1 MQDWD
6 LLRVEQL
13 ESMLHPFRQTV
24 DLATPPRGWIRAI
37 REALGMSSTQLAR
50 RLGRKAS
57 QSVADIQDS
66 ETLGTIKLNTL
77 REAAEAMGCRLV
89 YAIVP
94 VKPIDDLRRERA
106 LEVARR
112 TLGPAAHSMRLEA
125 QGLDAAEEQRAQ
137 DRLVERLLRASPRR
151 LWD

>member
-1 MQDWD
+1 MQ
-6 LLRVEQL
+6 QL
-13 ESMLHPFRQTV
+13 EAPPRPFRQTL
-24 DLATPPRGWIRAI
+24 DLATPQSGWIRAI
-37 REALGMSSTQLAR
+37 REALGMTGTQLAR

-57 QSVADIQDS
+57 QSVADIQES
-66 ETLGTIKLNTL
+66 ETLGTIKQNTL

-94 VKPIDDLRRERA
+94 IKPIDELRRVRA

-112 TLGPAAHSMRLEA
+112 TLGPAAHSMRLEE
-125 QGLDAAEEQRAQ
+125 QGLEPTEEQRAQ
-137 DRLVERLLRASPRR
+137 DRLVEGLLRTSPRR

>member
-6 LLRVEQL
+6 LLRMQQL
-13 ESMLHPFRQTV
+13 EATLQPFRQTL
-24 DLATPPRGWIRAI
+24 DLATPQSGWIRAI
-37 REALGMSSTQLAR
+37 REALGMTGTQLAR

-57 QSVADIQDS
+57 QSVADIQES

-94 VKPIDDLRRERA
+94 IKPIDELRRVRA

-112 TLGPAAHSMRLEA
+112 TLGPAAHSMRLEE
-125 QGLDAAEEQRAQ
+125 QGLEPTEEQRAQ
-137 DRLVERLLRASPRR
+137 DRLVEGLLRTSPRR

>member
-1 MQDWD
+1 MPDWD
-6 LLRVEQL
+6 LLRMQQL
-13 ESMLHPFRQTV
+13 ETTLQPFRQTA
-24 DLATPPRGWIRAI
+24 DLPTPPHGWIRAI
-37 REALGMSSTQLAR
+37 REALGMTSAQLAR

-57 QSVADIQDS
+57 QSVTDIQDS

-94 VKPIDDLRRERA
+94 VKPIDELRRERA
-106 LEVARR
+106 LDIARR
-112 TLGPAAHSMRLEA
+112 TLGPATHSMRLEA
-125 QGLDAAEEQRAQ
+125 QGLGPTEEQRAQ
-137 DRLVERLLRASPRR
+137 DRLVEELLRTRPRR

>member
-6 LLRVEQL
+6 LLRMQQL
-13 ESMLHPFRQTV
+13 ESTLQPFRQAG
-24 DLATPPRGWIRAI
+24 DLTTPHRGWIRAI
-37 REALGMSSTQLAR
+37 REALGMTSTQLAR

-77 REAAEAMGCRLV
+77 REVAEAMGCRLV

-94 VKPIDDLRRERA
+94 VKPIDQLRRDRA

-125 QGLDAAEEQRAQ
+125 QGLEPTEEQRAQ
-137 DRLVERLLRASPRR
+137 ERLVEQLLRTRPRR